1 MTRGQEFT
9 YSSRPTLRTK
19 RKQTGLIVV
28 VVSLLFVS
36 ALEPGSAR
44 AAGPFRRRVQWIAG
58 QPMAVHPA
66 SSYSVTVDLVAN
78 SPQLGSIPLDLSTP
92 APTGPV
98 TYWMSALAAAGS
110 LLAGP
115 MPAAKTVTLFKSPG
129 SGPTNRAPAMG
140 TISDA

>member
-1 MTRGQEFT
+1 MRRKRTR
-9 YSSRPTLRTK
+9 
-19 RKQTGLIVV
+19 TGLIVG

-58 QPMAVHPA
+58 QLMAVHPA

-115 MPAAKTVTLFKSPG
+115 MPAAKADTSPQSTPRG
-129 SGPTNRAPAMG
+129 Q
-140 TISDA
+140 TI